1 MCKKAHKSKKVRD
14 ILPEKSQKVIF
25 ISRKIPKS
33 QKVYKATLVAA
44 AKTVSKSHF
53 FCPKESQKVIFLF
66 QKISKSHFLSKK
78 ISKSHFYVNQMR
90 RVGCR
95 CGTFAT
101 QQHVR
106 ISECCKK
113 ILGWVADAV
122 PLQHSC
128 VSQNLNYKRTNEVF
142 YRCSACVLMCVCVI
156 YFHCTYL

>member
-1 MCKKAHKSKKVRD
+1 MQKSSQEQESERYLARKISKSHFYFKKNPKKSEGLQGNFSGGSQNSLKKSLFFVQKN
-14 ILPEKSQKVIF
+14 LKKSFFCSKKSQKVIF
-25 ISRKIPKS
+25 LP
-33 QKVYKATLVAA
+33 
-44 AKTVSKSHF
+44 
-53 FCPKESQKVIFLF
+53 
-66 QKISKSHFLSKK
+66 KK

-113 ILGWVADAV
+113 ISGWVADAV

-142 YRCSACVLMCVCVI
+142 YRCSACVLLCV
-156 YFHCTYL
+156 